1 MKKSLVMFLVATLLL
16 AGCTEL
22 MSDDGEVT
30 VEMNDELALEKI
42 TEIVDPSDDSTWGMT
57 YIMDMDMDSI
67 MGDMGGMDSDEDSDE
82 TETSYSIAMTQA
94 MSPDGVH
101 LSQIIKMR
109 SEDTQGQEIEIVQS
123 WTQSG
128 NTIYLETG
136 YKMPVDSDM
145 SAEEMMMYESMM
157 GTKQYTMKSEL
168 THTEAMEIMSGEE
181 DADSPLQILA
191 MMMYIESYGT
201 LTPMESED
209 GFTMYKAVLDVE
221 AMENGSPTPEI
232 ILTMCD
238 SNNDES
244 LSWEEF
250 NSEECGPDDDSMETQ
265 EIQDKLRSYFDE
277 ADSNSNGLLDVGEL
291 PQFIDNVDNLYS
303 EMEYAK
309 PQSEEDDH
317 DHGDHDDHSGD
328 DHGDH
333 DDHSGEDHGDHDE
346 DMHED
351 FEFEFAFN
359 NQGEIEFFRMDTG
372 DGSLMTVYML
382 SDSKVEDL
390 TSSSTG
396 GEAVALPF
404 VLSDEPMEEPFTCD
418 NGEEIPADYVND
430 GYNDCDGGEDETG
443 GNDNSDETGGNDHSD
458 EPMFQ
463 YECIRFV
470 DSFAIDEN
478 NSFNMTYDDTNID
491 STMCGEMVSEDMQ
504 THDWGTG
511 EFTMPENFTY
521 VACDDNGENCEAG
534 DVAAV
539 TTVCE
544 LCDPETEL
552 YDTFV
557 SSYSECTE
565 DGSDYDND
573 TGMCTHYIGTL
584 WNSDSMAFEYINQPD
599 SVLVYYQYD
608 AGTNSGLLML
618 VAGDEDEHDESNPGN
633 SHDDHDHSDSD
644 HSDGVT
650 MYISTGEA
658 MIPFEGPIGM
668 IGMPDYSIVLANCE
682 DSFDEDTGSETKIC
696 DNVKTVSISDAMAAG
711 SPIMFHDADSSGT
724 ISDGD
729 MIHISESIDVDYEE
743 VRLYSSSA
751 DAYSDENPVFA
762 MPGFTGVV
770 GVLALLGAALLRR
783 KA

>member
-1 MKKSLVMFLVATLLL
+1 MFLVATLLL

-42 TEIVDPSDDSTWGMT
+42 TEIVAPSDDSAWGMT
-57 YIMDMDMDSI
+57 YVMDMDMDSM
-67 MGDMGGMDSDEDSDE
+67 MGDMGGMDSEEDSDG
-82 TETSYSIAMTQA
+82 TETSYSITMTQA
-94 MSPDGVH
+94 MAPNGVH
-101 LSQIIKMR
+101 LSQIIKMK

-221 AMENGSPTPEI
+221 AMENGTPTPEI

-250 NSEECGPDDDSMETQ
+250 NSGDCGPDDDSMETQ
-265 EIQDKLRSYFDE
+265 EVQDKLRSYFDQ
-277 ADSNSNGLLDVGEL
+277 ADSNSNGLLDEGEL

-303 EMEYAK
+303 EMEN
-309 PQSEEDDH
+309 EEDDH
-317 DHGDHDDHSGD
+317 DHGDLDEHSGD

-333 DDHSGEDHGDHDE
+333 DE
-346 DMHED
+346 DMPED

-491 STMCGEMVSEDMQ
+491 SAMCGEIVSENMQ
-504 THDWGTG
+504 IHNWDTG

-521 VACDDNGENCEAG
+521 VACDDDGENCEAG
-534 DVAAV
+534 DVTAV

-544 LCDPETEL
+544 LCDPETHL
-552 YDTFV
+552 YDTFG

-565 DGSDYDND
+565 DGSNYDND
-573 TGMCTHYIGTL
+573 TGMCTNYIGIL
-584 WNSDSMAFEYINQPD
+584 MNSDSMAFEYDNQPG

-608 AGTNSGLLML
+608 AGTNSGLLMV
-618 VAGDEDEHDESNPGN
+618 VAGDEDEHDDGNNGHGNDDDGHDESNPGN
-633 SHDDHDHSDSD
+633 SHDDHDHSESD
-644 HSDGVT
+644 HSDGET
-650 MYISTGEA
+650 IYISTGEA

-696 DNVKTVSISDAMAAG
+696 DNVKTVSISDAMEAG

>member
-1 MKKSLVMFLVATLLL
+1 L
-16 AGCTEL
+16 
-22 MSDDGEVT
+22 
-30 VEMNDELALEKI
+30 DE
-42 TEIVDPSDDSTWGMT
+42 
-57 YIMDMDMDSI
+57 
-67 MGDMGGMDSDEDSDE
+67 
-82 TETSYSIAMTQA
+82 
-94 MSPDGVH
+94 
-101 LSQIIKMR
+101 
-109 SEDTQGQEIEIVQS
+109 
-123 WTQSG
+123 
-128 NTIYLETG
+128 
-136 YKMPVDSDM
+136 
-145 SAEEMMMYESMM
+145 
-157 GTKQYTMKSEL
+157 
-168 THTEAMEIMSGEE
+168 
-181 DADSPLQILA
+181 
-191 MMMYIESYGT
+191 
-201 LTPMESED
+201 
-209 GFTMYKAVLDVE
+209 
-221 AMENGSPTPEI
+221 
-232 ILTMCD
+232 
-238 SNNDES
+238 
-244 LSWEEF
+244 
-250 NSEECGPDDDSMETQ
+250 
-265 EIQDKLRSYFDE
+265 
-277 ADSNSNGLLDVGEL
+277 GEL

-303 EMEYAK
+303 EMEN
-309 PQSEEDDH
+309 EEDDH
-317 DHGDHDDHSGD
+317 DHGDLDEHSGD

-333 DDHSGEDHGDHDE
+333 DE
-346 DMHED
+346 DMPED

-443 GNDNSDETGGNDHSD
+443 GNDNSDETGGNDNSDETGGNDHSD

-491 STMCGEMVSEDMQ
+491 SAMCGEIVSENMQ
-504 THDWGTG
+504 IHNWDTG

-521 VACDDNGENCEAG
+521 VACDDDGENCEAG
-534 DVAAV
+534 DVTAV

-544 LCDPETEL
+544 LCDPETHL
-552 YDTFV
+552 YDTFG

-565 DGSDYDND
+565 DGSNYDND
-573 TGMCTHYIGTL
+573 TGMCTNYIGIL
-584 WNSDSMAFEYINQPD
+584 MNSDSMAFEYDNQPG

-608 AGTNSGLLML
+608 AGTNSGLLMV
-618 VAGDEDEHDESNPGN
+618 VAGDEDEHDDGNNGHGNDDDGHDESNPGN
-633 SHDDHDHSDSD
+633 SHDDHDHSESD
-644 HSDGVT
+644 HSDGET
-650 MYISTGEA
+650 IYISTGEA

-696 DNVKTVSISDAMAAG
+696 DNVKTVSISDAMEAG

>member
-57 YIMDMDMDSI
+57 YIMDMDMDSM
-67 MGDMGGMDSDEDSDE
+67 MGDMGGMDSEEDSDQ

-109 SEDTQGQEIEIVQS
+109 SDDTQGEEIEIVQS
-123 WTQSG
+123 WTQIG

-136 YKMPVDSDM
+136 YTMPVDSDM

-157 GTKQYTMKSEL
+157 GTNEFNMKSEL
-168 THTEAMEIMSGEE
+168 THTKVTEIMSGG
-181 DADSPLQILA
+181 DDSDSPLQILA

-201 LTPMESED
+201 LTPMPSED
-209 GFTMYKAVLDVE
+209 GFTMYKAVLDLE
-221 AMENGSPTPEI
+221 AMENGAPTAEI

-250 NSEECGPDDDSMETQ
+250 NSEDCSPDDDSMESQ
-265 EIQDKLRSYFDE
+265 EVQDKLRSYFDQ
-277 ADSNSNGLLDVGEL
+277 ADSNSDGLLDEGEL

-303 EMEYAK
+303 EMDN
-309 PQSEEDDH
+309 EEDDH

-328 DHGDH
+328 DHSDH
-333 DDHSGEDHGDHDE
+333 DD
-346 DMHED
+346 DMHQEEM
-351 FEFEFAFN
+351 EFEFAFN
-359 NQGEIEFFRMDTG
+359 SKGDVEFFRMDAG

-382 SDSKVEDL
+382 SDSKVESL
-390 TSSSTG
+390 TSAPSD

-404 VLSDEPMEEPFTCD
+404 VLSDEPMQEPFTCD

-430 GYNDCDGGEDETG
+430 GMDDCDDG
-443 GNDNSDETGGNDHSD
+443 SDEMNHHDHSD

-478 NSFNMTYDDTNID
+478 SSFNMTYDDTNID
-491 STMCGEMVSEDMQ
+491 STMCGEIVSEDMQ
-504 THDWGTG
+504 THDWDNG

-521 VACDDNGENCEAG
+521 VRCDDDGENCEAG
-534 DVAAV
+534 DVSAV
-539 TTVCE
+539 TTECL

-584 WNSDSMAFEYINQPD
+584 WNSDSMAFEFVNQPD
-599 SVLVYYQYD
+599 STLVYYQYD
-608 AGTNSGLLML
+608 AGTNSGLLL
-618 VAGDEDEHDESNPGN
+618 VVAGDEDEHDDGNNGHGNDDDGHDESNPGN
-633 SHDDHDHSDSD
+633 SHDDHDHSESD
-644 HSDGVT
+644 HSDDAT
-650 MYISTGEA
+650 MYISIGEA
-658 MIPFEGPIGM
+658 MIPFEGDM
-668 IGMPDYSIVLANCE
+668 NDYSIILANCE
-682 DSFDEDTGSETKIC
+682 DSYDEDTGSETKIC
-696 DNVKTVSISDAMAAG
+696 DNVKTVPMTDAMTAG
-711 SPIMFHDADSSGT
+711 SSIMFHDADSSGT

-729 MIHISESIDVDYEE
+729 MIHISETIDVDYEE

-751 DAYSDENPVFA
+751 DAYSDENPVFE

>member
-42 TEIVDPSDDSTWGMT
+42 TEIVAPSDDSAWGMT
-57 YIMDMDMDSI
+57 YVMDMDMDSM
-67 MGDMGGMDSDEDSDE
+67 MGDMGGMDSEEDSDG
-82 TETSYSIAMTQA
+82 TETSYSITMTQA
-94 MSPDGVH
+94 MAPNGVH
-101 LSQIIKMR
+101 LSQIIKMK

-136 YKMPVDSDM
+136 YNMPVDSDM

-221 AMENGSPTPEI
+221 AMENGTPTPEI

-250 NSEECGPDDDSMETQ
+250 NSGDCGPDDDSMETQ
-265 EIQDKLRSYFDE
+265 EVQDKLRSYFDQ
-277 ADSNSNGLLDVGEL
+277 ADSNSNGLLDEGEL

-303 EMEYAK
+303 EMEN
-309 PQSEEDDH
+309 EEDDH
-317 DHGDHDDHSGD
+317 DHGDHDDHSG
-328 DHGDH
+328 
-333 DDHSGEDHGDHDE
+333 EDHGDNDE
-346 DMHED
+346 DIDENI
-351 FEFEFAFN
+351 EFEFAFN

-390 TSSSTG
+390 TSSSTD

-491 STMCGEMVSEDMQ
+491 SAMCGEIVSENMQ
-504 THDWGTG
+504 THNWDTG

-521 VACDDNGENCEAG
+521 VACDDDGENCEAG
-534 DVAAV
+534 DVTAV

-544 LCDPETEL
+544 LCDPETHL
-552 YDTFV
+552 YDTFGA
-557 SSYSECTE
+557 SYSECTE
-565 DGSDYDND
+565 DGSNYDND
-573 TGMCTHYIGTL
+573 TGMCTNYIGIL
-584 WNSDSMAFEYINQPD
+584 MNSDSMAFEYDNQPG

-608 AGTNSGLLML
+608 AGTNSGLLM
-618 VAGDEDEHDESNPGN
+618 VVTGDEDEHDDGNNGHGNDDDGHDESNPGN
-633 SHDDHDHSDSD
+633 SHDDHDHSESD
-644 HSDGVT
+644 HSDGET
-650 MYISTGEA
+650 IYISTGEA

>member
-42 TEIVDPSDDSTWGMT
+42 TEIVAPSDDSAWGMT
-57 YIMDMDMDSI
+57 YVMDMDMDSM
-67 MGDMGGMDSDEDSDE
+67 MGDMGGMDSEEDSDG
-82 TETSYSIAMTQA
+82 TETSYSITMTQA
-94 MSPDGVH
+94 MAPNGVH
-101 LSQIIKMR
+101 LSQIIKMK

-221 AMENGSPTPEI
+221 AMENGTPTPEI

-238 SNNDES
+238 SNNDDS
-244 LSWEEF
+244 VSWEEF
-250 NSEECGPDDDSMETQ
+250 NSEDCAPDEDSTETQ
-265 EIQDKLRSYFDE
+265 EVQDKLRSYFDQ
-277 ADSNSNGLLDVGEL
+277 ADLNSDGLLDEGEL

-303 EMEYAK
+303 EMEN
-309 PQSEEDDH
+309 EEDDH
-317 DHGDHDDHSGD
+317 DHGDLDEHSGD

-333 DDHSGEDHGDHDE
+333 DE
-346 DMHED
+346 DMPED

-390 TSSSTG
+390 TSSSTDG
-396 GEAVALPF
+396 AAVALPF

-491 STMCGEMVSEDMQ
+491 SAMCGEIVSENMQ
-504 THDWGTG
+504 IHNWDTG

-521 VACDDNGENCEAG
+521 VACDDDGENCEAG
-534 DVAAV
+534 DVTAV

-544 LCDPETEL
+544 LCDPETHL
-552 YDTFV
+552 YDTFG

-565 DGSDYDND
+565 DGSNYDND
-573 TGMCTHYIGTL
+573 TGMCTNYIGIL
-584 WNSDSMAFEYINQPD
+584 MNSDSMAFEYDNQPG

-608 AGTNSGLLML
+608 AGTNSGLLMV
-618 VAGDEDEHDESNPGN
+618 VAGDEDEHDDGNNGHGNDDDGHDESNPGN
-633 SHDDHDHSDSD
+633 SHDDHDHSESD
-644 HSDGVT
+644 HSDGET
-650 MYISTGEA
+650 IYISTGEA

-696 DNVKTVSISDAMAAG
+696 DNVKTVSISDAMEAG